1 MPSMVSAVAMMD
13 RLVQAAVGGAGM
25 PRGPPGATEPAILN
39 AGGILA
45 GTSSVAWGGSGWR
58 LLFGCMPSLWST
70 RLKILSGSSSSSGSI
85 GGSKVSLR
93 VVDGPKGAGLFA
105 NRRIGAG
112 TIVAYY
118 PIEVINDPGFDS
130 RDPLRDYF
138 VEVKHSNGHVAEN
151 FVGRPDLRAVHA
163 APTRGLSSIGL
174 FANEPSGSE
183 QINAEL
189 ESVQVAGP
197 LFNGRKLK
205 QCVRVRAIK
214 PIKLNEEILLC
225 YGSEYTRVGYESS
238 CDCSRCRSMHGQ

>member
-1 MPSMVSAVAMMD
+1 MMSAVAMMD

-25 PRGPPGATEPAILN
+25 PCGPPDASEPAILN
-39 AGGILA
+39 AGGISA
-45 GTSSVAWGGSGWR
+45 GASSVAGADSGWR

-70 RLKILSGSSSSSGSI
+70 RLKILSGSSSSGSS

-93 VVDGPKGAGLFA
+93 AVDGPKGAGLFA
-105 NRRIGAG
+105 NHRIAAG

-118 PIEVINDPGFDS
+118 PIEVINDPVFDS

-138 VEVKHSNGHVAEN
+138 VEVKHSNGHIAEN
-151 FVGRPDLRAVHA
+151 FVGRPLRAVQA

-189 ESVQVAGP
+189 ESVRVIGP

-205 QCVRVRAIK
+205 QCVRVRATK
-214 PIKLNEEILLC
+214 PIKPNEEVLLC
-225 YGSEYTRVGYESS
+225 YGSDYARVGYESS
-238 CDCSRCRSMHGQ
+238 CDCSRCRSMHGR